1 LHGKIKLRVLAL
13 PTLLVYFVNDTVA
26 MDEDSQETRL
36 FAVFERHDEFV
47 AAQNTLL
54 AVDLFGE
61 PNREEEDVELDCS
74 RKLIMIV
81 SHLLYLGL
89 TFLDVVEKV
98 WRVPRTIVSV
108 GPVP

>member
-1 LHGKIKLRVLAL
+1 
-13 PTLLVYFVNDTVA
+13 

-36 FAVFERHDEFV
+36 FAAFERHDEFV

-54 AVDLFGE
+54 AVDSFAE
-61 PNREEEDVELDCS
+61 PSRGEEDMELDCS

-81 SHLLYLGL
+81 SHPSCPGL
-89 TFLDVVEKV
+89 TYLDVVEKV
-98 WRVPRTIVSV
+98 WRIPRAIVFV

>member
-1 LHGKIKLRVLAL
+1 MLDL
-13 PTLLVYFVNDTVA
+13 PTLLIYFVNDAVA

-81 SHLLYLGL
+81 SHLLYPGL
-89 TFLDVVEKV
+89 TFLDVIEKV